1 MNKQEKQVEQ
11 AQLNKEKQVLKDLKA
26 MYQEAIDSI
35 GEKVQLLQL
44 DPLSQSKAYQAQFQ
58 QVMKSQIATFL
69 DLLHDKEYDTIEEFL
84 KDSYNNGFIGAMY
97 SIHAQGIPLILPIAQ
112 EQVVKAIQIDSK
124 IKEGLYKKLGNDIK
138 DLKKVIRT
146 EVARGISQN
155 MGYSDIA
162 RNISNVSN
170 TGLNNAM
177 RIARTESHRVKN
189 QAAYDAA
196 NDSQKAGADV
206 LKQWDASMDGA
217 TRPSHRAVDGE
228 IRELD
233 EKFSNGLRYAGDPSG
248 SAAEVINCRCATLTR
263 ARWALDEDELD
274 TLKERA
280 EYYGLDKSEQ
290 FEDYKKKYLET
301 EKIEAEVQKPKKEY
315 LTEKKLAAK
324 IQEAENEIQALY
336 AKYGDDILKFGSGV
350 PAEDTIK
357 YLQLTTDK
365 DEWTEKLNKKLVAK
379 ETKKLKK
386 EQAALQEQIDNFDIK
401 SYSDIWKDDVTVAD
415 WAAKKDSVDA
425 KKKYFENKLLTAAD
439 ANEMQ
444 QWKDKIQLVDEFN
457 VSGAEYYKLTQELK
471 QSQAALKKLQKNG
484 IINQPDDKF
493 SQERKD
499 AAHWFTDKNG
509 GTKGADGVLR
519 DVCGDV
525 WKNASKAEQ
534 DAIYDYTQSYH
545 KFNEPLR
552 GIEYGTNKFLG
563 VGNVDLDKIGVNY
576 GGYKVGQVKKEID
589 DMTSIIAKSSYTED
603 IWVQRGCGYGGM
615 DKFFGIDP
623 NDFYLPEA
631 ELAAKLI
638 GTEPTEYGFMST
650 GVSKGKG
657 FSHQPIIMNIYAP
670 SGTKMMYAEP
680 FSAFGNGAGKKWD
693 GVSPQSSFGSEA
705 EMILQRGTTFRVTK
719 VEKSGSKIYIDME
732 VIEQEEY

>member
-97 SIHAQGIPLILPIAQ
+97 SIQAQGIPLILPIAQ

-124 IKEGLYKKLGNDIK
+124 IKEGLYKRLGNDIK

-206 LKQWDASMDGA
+206 LKQWDASLDGA
-217 TRPSHRAVDGE
+217 TRPSHRQVDGE

-290 FEDYKKKYLET
+290 FEDYKKKYL
-301 EKIEAEVQKPKKEY
+301 KITSEDDNMELEEDVKHSEVY
-315 LTEKKLAAK
+315 
-324 IQEAENEIQALY
+324 NE
-336 AKYGDDILKFGSGV
+336 
-350 PAEDTIK
+350 
-357 YLQLTTDK
+357 
-365 DEWTEKLNKKLVAK
+365 
-379 ETKKLKK
+379 LKK
-386 EQAALQEQIDNFDIK
+386 NLDKLGVEFRPATKHSKQPSEEDIIGMIAGADKTTGSCASLGLAYIGQKNGLNILDFRGGESQSFFSMKTNLDSIMKFVPEENVKK
-401 SYSDIWKDDVTVAD
+401 SVAR
-415 WAAKKDSVDA
+415 S
-425 KKKYFENKLLTAAD
+425 YITSGNKLLQQVEIGKEYYFYCGRHAAIVRKTS
-439 ANEMQ
+439 EG
-444 QWKDKIQLVDEFN
+444 QLQYLELQSARNNGWQNFN
-457 VSGAEYYKLTQELK
+457 GNPRYTLSTRFGCTQSAGRDVSGVMVDIEAFRGSVDLKALLGYINTAEDK
-471 QSQAALKKLQKNG
+471 QKK
-484 IINQPDDKF
+484 
-493 SQERKD
+493 
-499 AAHWFTDKNG
+499 
-509 GTKGADGVLR
+509 
-519 DVCGDV
+519 
-525 WKNASKAEQ
+525 
-534 DAIYDYTQSYH
+534 
-545 KFNEPLR
+545 
-552 GIEYGTNKFLG
+552 G
-563 VGNVDLDKIGVNY
+563 VG
-576 GGYKVGQVKKEID
+576 GY
-589 DMTSIIAKSSYTED
+589 AK
-603 IWVQRGCGYGGM
+603 
-615 DKFFGIDP
+615 
-623 NDFYLPEA
+623 
-631 ELAAKLI
+631 
-638 GTEPTEYGFMST
+638 
-650 GVSKGKG
+650 
-657 FSHQPIIMNIYAP
+657 
-670 SGTKMMYAEP
+670 
-680 FSAFGNGAGKKWD
+680 
-693 GVSPQSSFGSEA
+693 
-705 EMILQRGTTFRVTK
+705 
-719 VEKSGSKIYIDME
+719 
-732 VIEQEEY
+732 